1 MARMATGLFLRKLIP
16 SLLIIFCFIS
26 KTSAQEEHTKDL
38 CNEMTNKKAMLLFMK
53 GTDKKKYEKP
63 ERLKFLM
70 EAIDIEPEFADA
82 HFALAH
88 EIMVRCMLENKPYTP
103 TVPFYMAAIKY
114 CPQIHSEAYYFIG
127 TSYYEEFKNDSA
139 IRYFELFLN
148 FKDED
153 ASKFAKDY
161 DQQRINA
168 KGMKK
173 ECVKDK
179 QLKKAVPFDPKVVRG
194 VSTERDEYLAYVTP
208 DDKYAM
214 YVRKMPKKE
223 LKAYQTDK
231 EVEVFMVS
239 KRDNTGVFSKGD
251 LMYYPFNEGEDNQGG
266 CTISIDNKHL
276 YFAMMKNEGGMQPN
290 VDIYVCHAQTDVFNE
305 EWGPISKLPPP
316 VNDPKYWDSQPTI
329 AADGVTL
336 YFASDRPGGFG
347 GIDIYVT
354 RKNPKTGQWSV
365 PENLGPGVNT
375 EKNEKTP
382 FIHSDSETLYFSSNG
397 HYGFGNYDIFYVR
410 KDIKG
415 KWDDAVNIG
424 GPINSVGE
432 DACFFV
438 SRDAKTG
445 YFSCFDEGKVK
456 GLGVGRYDL
465 YSFPLYKEA
474 RPQTMDFFFGKAK
487 DQNGEPVVGAVVE
500 IHNTVTKEKTN
511 AVVESLTGNFMGV
524 INKEKFENFTI
535 TVKKDS
541 VAFNSTLVDAKK
553 LVANPTSTAAPIVV
567 VVQKAEKGQSFIL
580 DNLTYKTNS
589 AEIADESKV
598 VLKAFAIYLLD
609 NPNMHVEI
617 QGHTDN
623 VGNPKDNEALSSN
636 RAYSVKSFL
645 EEQKVPGKRI
655 TAQGFG
661 PNKPIAD
668 NKTEVGR
675 AKNRRTEFLIL
686 ED

>member
-1 MARMATGLFLRKLIP
+1 MATSLYLRKLLP
-16 SLLIIFCFIS
+16 SFLLIFCFIS
-26 KTSAQEEHTKDL
+26 KTSAQDEHTRDV

-63 ERLKFLM
+63 DRIKFLM

-82 HFALAH
+82 QFALAH

-127 TSYYEEFKNDSA
+127 TAFYEEFKNDSA

-153 ASKFAKDY
+153 AFKFAKDY

-168 KGMKK
+168 KGMRY

-179 QLKKAVPFDPKVVRG
+179 QLKKVVPFDPKVVTG
-194 VSTERDEYLAYVTP
+194 VSSERDEYLSYITP
-208 DDKYAM
+208 DDKYCLF
-214 YVRKMPKKE
+214 VRRQPKKQ
-223 LKAYQTDK
+223 LKVYSTDA
-231 EVEVFMVS
+231 ETEVFMFS
-239 KRDNTGVFSKGD
+239 KRDATGVFNKGD
-251 LMYYPFNEGEDNQGG
+251 LMYYPFNESEDNQGG
-266 CTISIDNKHL
+266 CTISINNKDL

-290 VDIYVCHAQTDVFNE
+290 VDLYYCNAKTDVFNE
-305 EWGPISKLPPP
+305 EWGEISKLPPP
-316 VNDPKYWDSQPTI
+316 VNDPKYWDSQPSL
-329 AADGVTL
+329 ASDGVTL
-336 YFASDRPGGFG
+336 YFASDRPGGYG

-354 RKNPKTGQWSV
+354 RKDKKTGQWSV
-365 PENLGPGVNT
+365 PENLGPSVNT
-375 EKNEKTP
+375 NKNEKTP

-397 HYGFGNYDIFYVR
+397 HYGFGEYDIFYTK

-424 GPINSVGE
+424 SPINSPKE

-438 SRDAKTG
+438 SRDAKTA
-445 YFSCFDEGKVK
+445 YFSSFDEGKVK
-456 GLGVGRYDL
+456 GKGIGRYDL

-474 RPQTMDFFFGKAK
+474 RPQNVDFFHGKAVTAA
-487 DQNGEPVVGAVVE
+487 GEPIVNAIVE
-500 IHNTVTKEKTN
+500 KYNLETQEKTN
-511 AVVESLTGNFMGV
+511 LVVDSMTGNFMGV

-535 TVKKDS
+535 TIKKDS
-541 VAFNSTLVDAKK
+541 MAFNTTFVDAKK
-553 LVANPTSTAAPIVV
+553 MAAMPTTTLAPLIISAE
-567 VVQKAEKGQSFIL
+567 KAEQGKSFVIE
-580 DNLTYKTNS
+580 NLHYKTNS
-589 AEIADESKV
+589 AEITDESKA
-598 VLKAFAIYLLD
+598 VLIAFSAYLLD

-645 EEQKVPGKRI
+645 EEHKVPGKRI

-668 NKTEVGR
+668 NKTEAGR

>member
-1 MARMATGLFLRKLIP
+1 MTKNITLKGV
-16 SLLIIFCFIS
+16 SLLLIFIFS
-26 KTSAQEEHTKDL
+26 FSFNSSAQDEHTRDL
-38 CNEMTNKKAMLLFMK
+38 CNEMTNKKAMQLFMK

-63 ERLKFLM
+63 ERVKFLM
-70 EAIDIEPEFADA
+70 EAIDLEPEFADA
-82 HFALAH
+82 QFALAH
-88 EIMVRCMLENKPYTP
+88 EIMVRCMLEDKPYTP
-103 TVPFYMAAIKY
+103 TVPFYMAAIKS

-139 IRYFELFLN
+139 IRYFDLFLN

-153 ASKFAKDY
+153 ASKFHKEY
-161 DQQRINA
+161 DQHRINA

-173 ECVKDK
+173 ECIKDK

-290 VDIYVCHAQTDVFNE
+290 VDIYVCNAQTEVFNE
-305 EWGPISKLPPP
+305 EWGPISKLGPP

-336 YFASDRPGGFG
+336 YFASDRPGGYG

-354 RKNPKTGQWSV
+354 RKNLKTGLWSV

-382 FIHSDSETLYFSSNG
+382 FIHSDSETLYFSSDG
-397 HYGFGNYDIFYVR
+397 HYGFGGYDIFYVR

-465 YSFPLYKEA
+465 FSFPLYKEA
-474 RPQTMDFFFGKAK
+474 RPQTMVFQNFEAK
-487 DQNGEPVVGAVVE
+487 DSNGAPLVGATAEV
-500 IHNTVTKEKTN
+500 HNLITN
-511 AVVESLTGNFMGV
+511 
-524 INKEKFENFTI
+524 EKFNALVDSTTGKGMIAINTDRKDPLSITI
-535 TVKKDS
+535 KKDS
-541 VAFNSTLVDAKK
+541 VAFNTTIVDPKK
-553 LVANPTSTAAPIVV
+553 LNITPSSTPALISINVT
-567 VVQKAEKGQSFIL
+567 KAEKGMSFVL
-580 DNLTYKTNS
+580 DNLYYKTNS
-589 AEIADESKV
+589 AEIANESRSI
-598 VLKAFAIYLLD
+598 LKAFANYLLE
-609 NPNMHVEI
+609 NPNMNIEI

-636 RAYSVKSFL
+636 RAYSVKAYL
-645 EEQKVPGKRI
+645 EEHKVPGKRI

-668 NKTEVGR
+668 NKTDAGK